1 MVKFQWLEFD
11 LILISMIL
19 SYLWSSEQHQVKL
32 EMFRP
37 ATLIFLAS
45 LVSVVT
51 SSRGPLVMIGGGLE
65 EDNEA
70 VWGRM
75 MEEAGGEGVSVW
87 VVE

>member
-1 MVKFQWLEFD
+1 ML
-11 LILISMIL
+11 
-19 SYLWSSEQHQVKL
+19 
-32 EMFRP
+32 RP
-37 ATLIFLAS
+37 ATLIFLSS

-51 SSRGPLVMIGGGLE
+51 CSRGPLVMIGGGLE

-87 VVE
+87 FLESI

>member
-1 MVKFQWLEFD
+1 
-11 LILISMIL
+11 
-19 SYLWSSEQHQVKL
+19 
-32 EMFRP
+32 MFRP

>member
-32 EMFRP
+32 EMLRP
-37 ATLIFLAS
+37 STLIFLSS
-45 LVSVVT
+45 LMSVVT
-51 SSRGPLVMIGGGLE
+51 SSRRPLVMIGGGLE

-75 MEEAGGEGVSVW
+75 IEEAGGEGVSVS
-87 VVE
+87 VME

>member
-1 MVKFQWLEFD
+1 
-11 LILISMIL
+11 
-19 SYLWSSEQHQVKL
+19 
-32 EMFRP
+32 
-37 ATLIFLAS
+37 
-45 LVSVVT
+45 
-51 SSRGPLVMIGGGLE
+51 MIGGNLK

>member
-1 MVKFQWLEFD
+1 ML
-11 LILISMIL
+11 
-19 SYLWSSEQHQVKL
+19 
-32 EMFRP
+32 RP
-37 ATLIFLAS
+37 AALIFLSA
-45 LVSVVT
+45 LMSVVT

-87 VVE
+87 DLE

>member
-1 MVKFQWLEFD
+1 ML
-11 LILISMIL
+11 
-19 SYLWSSEQHQVKL
+19 
-32 EMFRP
+32 RP
-37 ATLIFLAS
+37 AALIFLAA

-75 MEEAGGEGVSVW
+75 IEEAGGEGVSVW

>member
-1 MVKFQWLEFD
+1 ML
-11 LILISMIL
+11 
-19 SYLWSSEQHQVKL
+19 
-32 EMFRP
+32 RP
-37 ATLIFLAS
+37 AALIFLSS
-45 LVSVVT
+45 LMSVVT

-87 VVE
+87 FLESILLKPHHISGCQDRDHHRGQH